1 MRSKL
6 LVCALIIAAAGLT
19 LEAQRGGRWFGGA
32 GFDVPIDPAP
42 KYDGRFT
49 FARLKFPTGPGGY
62 YFGGLPAWAHG
73 YVSLDQG
80 NRAERNLVK
89 ILQSISALQPH
100 VDATAVVDVG
110 SPDLFNYPVVYATE
124 PGYMMLSDAEA
135 KNLGDY
141 IRKGGF
147 VIFDDFRNYDWTN
160 FEETMARV
168 LPGERLV
175 TVDLRHPI
183 FHAFFDI
190 KTLEFHQAYDRGVPE
205 FYGMSENN
213 DPNKPLQVIANFNND
228 VSQYWEYSDTG
239 FVPIDLSNEAYKLGV
254 NYVIY
259 SMTH

>member
-6 LVCALIIAAAGLT
+6 LFCAVIILVAGLT
-19 LEAQRGGRWFGGA
+19 LRAQRRGRWFGGA
-32 GFDVPIDPAP
+32 GFDVPIDSAP

-49 FARLKFPTGPGGY
+49 FARLKFPTGPGGF

-73 YVSLDQG
+73 YVSLNQG
-80 NRAERNLVK
+80 SRAERNLVK
-89 ILQSISALQPH
+89 ILQSISDLQPH

-110 SPDLFNYPVVYATE
+110 SSDLFKYPVVYATE

-141 IRKGGF
+141 LRKGGF
-147 VIFDDFRNYDWTN
+147 VIFDDFRDYDWTS

-175 TVDLRHPI
+175 PLDVRHPI

-190 KTLEFHQAYDRGVPE
+190 KTLEFHQAYDHGTPE
-205 FYGMSENN
+205 FYGMSEGN

>member
-1 MRSKL
+1 MRKFL
-6 LVCALIIAAAGLT
+6 ACVLIVAAASLT
-19 LEAQRGGRWFGGA
+19 LQAQRRGRWFGGA
-32 GFDVPIDPAP
+32 GFDVPIDAAP

-49 FARLKFPTGPGGY
+49 FARLKFPTGPGGF

-73 YVSLDQG
+73 YLSLNQG
-80 NRAERNLVK
+80 SRAERNLVK
-89 ILQSISALQPH
+89 ILQSISDLQPH

-110 SPDLFNYPVVYATE
+110 SPDLFKYPVVYATE

-141 IRKGGF
+141 LRKGGF
-147 VIFDDFRNYDWTN
+147 VIFDDFRGYDWTS
-160 FEETMARV
+160 FEQTMARV

-175 TVDLRHPI
+175 PLDVSHPI

-190 KTLEFHQAYDRGVPE
+190 KTLEFHQAYDRGTPE
-205 FYGMSENN
+205 FYGMSASN